1 MEYVSRY
8 TFTTTSDELYESI
21 EDRKACTFDELIQA
35 TIKKMNAELY
45 GSRIISVQ
53 EYESTREIGYGTS
66 DRIIWYDVKVYTLV
80 VFAAMTLPQ
89 DIRWEDIPMIFNQ

>member
-53 EYESTREIGYGTS
+53 EYESTKEMGYGTS
-66 DRIIWYDVKVYTLV
+66 EASPGSHHLHHWSHAKPVTLHRCGWVYQT
-80 VFAAMTLPQ
+80 
-89 DIRWEDIPMIFNQ
+89 IRFLMV